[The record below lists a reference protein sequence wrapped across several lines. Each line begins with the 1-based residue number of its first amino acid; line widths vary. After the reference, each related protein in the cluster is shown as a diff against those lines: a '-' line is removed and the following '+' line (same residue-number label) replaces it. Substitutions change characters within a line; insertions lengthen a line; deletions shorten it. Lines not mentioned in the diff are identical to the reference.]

1 MDAAFPMNNGIAAQ
15 TDYRKPAALHR
26 SALFWSVDIPIWR
39 MPERKEDPMVEQQR
53 MDITRLAPEAYKHLA
68 HLEQAISGKI
78 DRRLYH
84 LIKLRASQING
95 CAFCIG
101 MHSDEAMRDG
111 DTPERLLL
119 LDAWHESSAFSEK
132 ERAALEWIEE
142 LTLIAD
148 SHASQEAFEG
158 LKRFFSE
165 EEIAYLTLAGAQINT
180 WNRIAIASRGQYD
193 RTMFPGGVAP
203 AKVTEPA

>member
-1 MDAAFPMNNGIAAQ
+1 
-15 TDYRKPAALHR
+15 
-26 SALFWSVDIPIWR
+26 
-39 MPERKEDPMVEQQR
+39 MVEPQR
-53 MDITRLAPEAYKHLA
+53 MDITKLASEAYKILFQ
-68 HLEQAISGKI
+68 LEQAIAGKI
-78 DRRLYH
+78 DKQLYH

-111 DTPERLLL
+111 DTAERLLL
-119 LDAWHESSAFSEK
+119 LDAWHESSAFTEK

-148 SHASQEAFEG
+148 SHASKEAFDG
-158 LKRFFSE
+158 LKRFFSDE
-165 EEIAYLTLAGAQINT
+165 EVAYLTLAAAQINT

-193 RTMFPGGVAP
+193 RAQFHRHAEQQKVA
-203 AKVTEPA
+203 EPA